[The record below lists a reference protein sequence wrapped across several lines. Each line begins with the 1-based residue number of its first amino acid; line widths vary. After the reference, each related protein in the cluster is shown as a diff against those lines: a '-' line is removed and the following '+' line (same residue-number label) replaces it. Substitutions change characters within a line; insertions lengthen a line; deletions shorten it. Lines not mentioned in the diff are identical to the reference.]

1 MLCQYCNT
9 DNPNDAE
16 YCRTCGKVMRVR
28 TVMEQFS
35 NLDFVPVTLL
45 NLKSSKGVS
54 FFFLATFF
62 IIGSLMTLLGIA
74 ATFFENE
81 PFNLVIALP
90 FFIGCLLI
98 YFIALRCKVLEKAYP
113 NFFLREKLSR
123 KADYIQKDFSI
134 NEGYIF
140 MVKDNKFG
148 LYNSKQYKVQ
158 LPAIYDLLSWKI
170 EGQILN
176 AQQKERQ
183 YVIDI
188 YGNELK

>member
-1 MLCQYCNT
+1 MICQYCNT
-9 DNPNDAE
+9 DNPYDAE
-16 YCRTCGKVMRVR
+16 YCRTCGKVMRAR

-45 NLKSSKGVS
+45 NLKSLKGVR

-74 ATFFENE
+74 AAFFENE
-81 PFNLVIALP
+81 PFNLVIALL
-90 FFIGCLLI
+90 FFIGCLLVFI
-98 YFIALRCKVLEKAYP
+98 IALKCKVLEKAYP
-113 NFFLREKLSR
+113 NYFLKKKLSR
-123 KADYIQKDFSI
+123 EVDYIQKDFSI

-148 LYNSKQYKVQ
+148 LYNTKQYKVQ

-170 EGQILN
+170 KGQILN

-188 YGNELK
+188 YGSELK